1 MMKSSDVVTPVQLA
15 VTIISTMI
23 GVSLLG
29 IPNFVTEK
37 VGTAAPLSSVL
48 GVLMGGLGI
57 LAITLLG
64 RRFPK
69 QTLIG
74 YNQKILGKKLGN
86 FFSIVIIL
94 FFLILMGVETRHF
107 AEVIVGSLLP
117 DTPISISIF
126 FMIFLCA
133 SISFLSVSTFVYI
146 HFFYLPFIIIPL
158 LIILLPSIKNIT
170 FYHLFPIT
178 GHDVSIGMLFSGGM
192 NVTQAISNF
201 MVIAMLIPF
210 MKNPKKCVKSG
221 IWGYVIGSLFFIMT
235 ITIAL
240 AVFGPEEMKHLL
252 WPTLILGQMVQI
264 PGDVLSRV
272 DAILLIAWIFAV
284 FTTLFSYYFLYVR
297 GVAELVRSSK
307 YRLISSLG
315 FPFVFIVALL
325 PKDIY
330 EVYYYVLEVTLGG
343 LILTII
349 YPMCLLILAIIRK
362 QRGIAE

>member
-1 MMKSSDVVTPVQLA
+1 
-15 VTIISTMI
+15 
-23 GVSLLG
+23 
-29 IPNFVTEK
+29 
-37 VGTAAPLSSVL
+37 
-48 GVLMGGLGI
+48 
-57 LAITLLG
+57 
-64 RRFPK
+64 
-69 QTLIG
+69 
-74 YNQKILGKKLGN
+74 
-86 FFSIVIIL
+86 
-94 FFLILMGVETRHF
+94 
-107 AEVIVGSLLP
+107 
-117 DTPISISIF
+117 
-126 FMIFLCA
+126 
-133 SISFLSVSTFVYI
+133 
-146 HFFYLPFIIIPL
+146 
-158 LIILLPSIKNIT
+158 
-170 FYHLFPIT
+170 
-178 GHDVSIGMLFSGGM
+178 MLFSGGM